1 VNCAGAILMVTTNEA
16 KEQPIPISYYPGSKF
31 YEQIS
36 VGGVSMFGLWENWK
50 SDTGGEFYTTLEISK
65 PELTIKPLQRTPW
78 YTASTVL
85 ECDPKHL
92 WNEVKNFIAEH
103 VDLSDERLYDVLT
116 AWVFCT
122 WIPERFNVIG
132 YISIN
137 APKSSGKTRLMETL
151 RQLSYRG
158 IKSSDC
164 SNSAM
169 YRIVEKWHPTL
180 FFDESEIYNKGLR
193 EDIQGLFNSGYS
205 RGDFIIRVKDPQTD
219 ELSFFETYG
228 FKVFAGTETLRD
240 TLESRC
246 IHINM
251 IKNTRPVRF
260 KVDEVS
266 AELLRNKL
274 LWFRFNQLT
283 WLEKN
288 ERTTEMPS
296 ELSFADGRF
305 SELYSS
311 LVEMCKVIG

>member
-1 VNCAGAILMVTTNEA
+1 MVTGEE
-16 KEQPIPISYYPGSKF
+16 KETPVVYHPGNK
-31 YEQIS
+31 YTEQIM
-36 VGGVSMFGLWENWK
+36 VNGVPTFAVWENYMSEK
-50 SDTGGEFYTTLEISK
+50 GGEMHTYPQITGQ
-65 PELTIKPLQRTPW
+65 ELIIKPLAKTPW
-78 YTASTVL
+78 YTASNVS
-85 ECDPKHL
+85 ECDFQTL
-92 WNEVKNFIAEH
+92 WYDVKNYVAEH
-103 VDLSDERLYDVLT
+103 VDLSDDRLFDVLT

-132 YISIN
+132 YLKIN
-137 APKSSGKTRLMETL
+137 APKASGKTRLMEVL
-151 RQLSYRG
+151 RHLSYRG
-158 IKSSDC
+158 IKSSDV

-260 KVDEVS
+260 KMDEVT
-266 AELLRNKL
+266 AEILRGKL
-274 LWFRFNQLT
+274 LYFRFKQLEA
-283 WLEKN
+283 LEKSS
-288 ERTTEMPS
+288 ESIHDVPT
-296 ELSFADGRF
+296 ELSFCDGRF
-305 SELYSS
+305 SELFAC
-311 LVEMCKVIG
+311 LVDVAKVIG